1 MSVSRPLPPAPSLE
15 FERREAKA
23 LLKALRAADASAL
36 QRAAVTLDAA
46 ATAHPAQVKLADAQR
61 VIAREYGFVSWPRLV
76 RYFEDLARQ
85 REPSTTATGIR
96 RGVSP
101 PDWLEA
107 HVERFMHGVAARDPE
122 VARLFSAWVPR
133 FYGRPHSVVFAN
145 AVTTDEARLVVAR
158 SEGFAS
164 WTALLDAS
172 AASERWRRAN
182 PWAVPMWHEPMC
194 AVQAGDLAALE
205 RAVSADPALLSMQG
219 EWGEVRQFLLVA
231 ALRDPDDRPPRGLAS
246 PNASAR
252 DAIVRW
258 LVARGADLHAAL
270 GPMMLAHPFGRMSA
284 ERLQWLLALGANPD
298 GVAPNGLS
306 VLEYALLRDW
316 DPEAVDLLAARIAP
330 STRRDALWIAAG
342 LGDVPGVLRWLDA
355 KGRPLA
361 AVRRDRPDFSA
372 VAPRRAF
379 PLSVEPSD
387 AELLQEAFWVAA
399 RLERTAVM
407 RALIAKG
414 VDVNGRFAEIPY
426 LVIAV
431 SEHKPRIVEALLAC
445 GADADARDWRE
456 QTSARDLARSRWLE
470 SPSPATRRIAALL
483 GQDPDA
489 LLAARDATP
498 VPAPSVS
505 RHLDATL
512 GLATDDALRMGADTV
527 ELEHLFVGLLRAE
540 HGNPVQLVR
549 WSFGPQLRAF
559 VSAWRD
565 RLLPHDERLDVA
577 ALPRSAAVEAAL
589 REASANAWAAR
600 RREVSARDLLA
611 VLVAEDDRPV
621 ARLLRDAGADLGR
634 LRVAIAD

>member
-1 MSVSRPLPPAPSLE
+1 
-15 FERREAKA
+15 
-23 LLKALRAADASAL
+23 
-36 QRAAVTLDAA
+36 
-46 ATAHPAQVKLADAQR
+46 
-61 VIAREYGFVSWPRLV
+61 
-76 RYFEDLARQ
+76 
-85 REPSTTATGIR
+85 
-96 RGVSP
+96 
-101 PDWLEA
+101 
-107 HVERFMHGVAARDPE
+107 
-122 VARLFSAWVPR
+122 
-133 FYGRPHSVVFAN
+133 
-145 AVTTDEARLVVAR
+145 
-158 SEGFAS
+158 
-164 WTALLDAS
+164 
-172 AASERWRRAN
+172 
-182 PWAVPMWHEPMC
+182 
-194 AVQAGDLAALE
+194 
-205 RAVSADPALLSMQG
+205 
-219 EWGEVRQFLLVA
+219 
-231 ALRDPDDRPPRGLAS
+231 
-246 PNASAR
+246 
-252 DAIVRW
+252 
-258 LVARGADLHAAL
+258 
-270 GPMMLAHPFGRMSA
+270 
-284 ERLQWLLALGANPD
+284 
-298 GVAPNGLS
+298 
-306 VLEYALLRDW
+306 
-316 DPEAVDLLAARIAP
+316 VDLLAARIAP

-355 KGRPLA
+355 KGRRLA
-361 AVRRDRPDFSA
+361 ALRRDRPDFSA

-483 GQDPDA
+483 GHDPDA

-498 VPAPSVS
+498 VPAPSIS

-512 GLATDDALRMGADTV
+512 GLATDDAIRTGAATV

-540 HGNPVQLVR
+540 HGNPGQFVR
-549 WSFGPQLRAF
+549 WSLGAQLRAF
-559 VSAWRD
+559 VAAWRD
-565 RLLPHDERLDVA
+565 RLLPHDERLDEA

-621 ARLLRDAGADLGR
+621 ARLLRDAGADLRR